1 MRLHETLT
9 ALAFSLLPCVAAAEP
24 VKLIWAGPAPERDS
38 QVQAIKL
45 MGEYLEHAAPGEF
58 EIEVFAAGSLVKQAG
73 VLPSL
78 QTGAIQLAYVNA
90 FDVSS
95 QVPEYGAL
103 TAAYSVRDPLH
114 MCSVLNGRI
123 GGEFSDAL
131 KENVGVVSL
140 GATLFGLRHVAL
152 REARDVRTPADLKGV
167 KQREPNSEA
176 WQLQGMAVGASPAP
190 LALGEL
196 FLALQTGTVDAH
208 SLPIPSS
215 YNFKLHEVTE
225 QIVLTGHYVN
235 HLILVVSADTWA
247 GLDARQQALLRE
259 AADVG
264 LIFNDR
270 AKVRAEQELRA
281 VFEEAGVIFTEPDI
295 AAFMAHAA
303 ELYANSESAKAWK
316 PGLTDAIAATAS
328 DNPRCFHLM
337 PEG

>member
-1 MRLHETLT
+1 MRFKCSIF
-9 ALAFSLLPCVAAAEP
+9 ALVLGALPSIAAADP
-24 VKLIWAGPAPERDS
+24 LKLTWAGPAPENDS
-38 QVQAIKL
+38 QVQAIEL

-58 EIEVFAAGSLVKQAG
+58 EIDIFAGGSLVRQAG

-90 FDVSS
+90 FDVAS

-114 MCSVLNGRI
+114 MCSVLNGQI
-123 GGEFSDAL
+123 GAEFSDAL
-131 KENVGVVSL
+131 KQNVGVVSL

-152 REARDVRTPADLKGV
+152 REARDVTTPADLAGV

-176 WQLQGMAVGASPAP
+176 WQLQGRAVGASPMP

-196 FLALQTGTVDAH
+196 FLAMQTGTVDAH

-215 YNFKLHEVTE
+215 YSFKLHEVTQ

-247 GLDARQQALLRE
+247 GLTERQQVLLQE
-259 AADVG
+259 AADAG
-264 LIFNDR
+264 LIYNDL
-270 AKVRAEQELRA
+270 AKVRAEAELKP
-281 VFEEAGVIFTEPDI
+281 VFEEAGVKFTVPDI
-295 AAFMAHAA
+295 DAFRTHAA
-303 ELYANSESAKAWK
+303 EVYANSDASKAWK
-316 PGLTDAIAATAS
+316 PGLTEQIKATAS
-328 DNPRCFHLM
+328 DNPRCYHLM
-337 PEG
+337 AGN

>member
-1 MRLHETLT
+1 MKIRSIL
-9 ALAFSLLPCVAAAEP
+9 AAAALLALPNAASADP
-24 VKLIWAGPAPERDS
+24 VKLVWAGPAPERDS
-38 QVQAIKL
+38 QVQAIEL
-45 MGEYLEHAAPGEF
+45 MGDYLERTAPGEF
-58 EIEVFAAGSLVKQAG
+58 EIEVFASGTLVKQSG

-95 QVPEYGAL
+95 LVPEYGAL

-114 MCSVLNGRI
+114 MCSVLNGKI
-123 GGEFSDAL
+123 GEEFSQAL
-131 KENVGVVSL
+131 EENAGVVSL

-152 REARDVRTPADLKGV
+152 RDAKEVNTPADLKGI

-176 WQLQGMAVGASPAP
+176 WQLQGQAVGASPTP

-215 YNFKLHEVTE
+215 YNFKLHEVTK

-235 HLILVVSADTWA
+235 HLVLVISADSWNA
-247 GLDARQQALLRE
+247 LDDRQQELLRE
-259 AADVG
+259 AADVAR
-264 LIFNDR
+264 IFNDR
-270 AKVRAEQELRA
+270 AKVRDEKDLKA
-281 VFEEAGVIFTEPDI
+281 VFEKAGVTFTVPDI
-295 AAFMAHAA
+295 PAFMAHAEKVYA
-303 ELYANSESAKAWK
+303 ESDFSKTWK
-316 PGLTDAIAATAS
+316 DGLAAEMAATAS

-337 PEG
+337 P

>member
-1 MRLHETLT
+1 MQIKNSLI
-9 ALAFSLLPCVAAAEP
+9 ALALGVLPCIATAEP
-24 VKLIWAGPAPERDS
+24 VKLIWAGPAPENDS
-38 QVQAIKL
+38 QVQAIEL

-58 EIEVFAAGSLVKQAG
+58 EIEVFAGGSLVRQAG

-95 QVPEYGAL
+95 LVPEYGAL

-114 MCSVLNGRI
+114 MCSVLNGQI
-123 GGEFSDAL
+123 GSEFSDAL

-152 REARDVRTPADLKGV
+152 REAMDVTTPADLAGV

-176 WQLQGMAVGASPAP
+176 WQLQGRAVGASPTP

-196 FLALQTGTVDAH
+196 FLAMQTGTVDAH

-215 YNFKLHEVTE
+215 YNFKLHEVTK

-235 HLILVVSADTWA
+235 HLILVVSADSWDS
-247 GLDARQQALLRE
+247 LDERQQALLQE

-264 LIFNDR
+264 LIYNDR
-270 AKVRAEQELRA
+270 AKVRAEEELKS
-281 VFEEAGVIFTEPDI
+281 VFEEAGVVFTEPDI
-295 AAFMAHAA
+295 DAFMAHAA
-303 ELYANSESAKAWK
+303 ELYAGSDASKAWK
-316 PGLTDAIAATAS
+316 PGLTDAMNATAS

-337 PEG
+337 ADN